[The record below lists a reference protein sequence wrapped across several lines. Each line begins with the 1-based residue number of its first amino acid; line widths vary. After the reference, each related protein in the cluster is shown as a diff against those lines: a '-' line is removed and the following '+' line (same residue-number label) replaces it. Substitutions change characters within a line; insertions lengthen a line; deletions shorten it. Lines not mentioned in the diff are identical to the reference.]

1 MTSWDL
7 GGRCMPD
14 GNFARD
20 ARARICIDLGT
31 ALSKV
36 CAFLG
41 DLGDEKGAA
50 APLPIG
56 TIAGAEHPL
65 MTPSA
70 LFVDD
75 DRIFFG
81 PVAIERAR
89 MRTGAKRSPVLSF
102 KMVLSARA
110 IGPAMEMKPCR
121 SIDPT
126 GTLRHR
132 DLLVLYLAYLDQ
144 LIRTAIAHE
153 THLPQGLA
161 DAPRRL
167 TSPHW
172 QAYNEAADMVG
183 RLVEEAALVS
193 EGLGH
198 WLRVPEGIP
207 LALAREHLER
217 AAANAPINARQF
229 DGVVFEGDSAAS
241 AYAHFARQSSPLVLV
256 LDMGAGTTDIVG
268 FQWDGAARQLREIP
282 GTRQCSVLAGDEID
296 NIVIEAFM
304 RVSRQSSLDEREKLW
319 RALRL
324 AAPALKREIFSRDKA
339 VFEFGRK
346 RWAVSHKTIS
356 DDESFKA
363 FCAALTA
370 AVERSLQPMLARAK
384 AARADTISLLLAG
397 GGASLPFLPDL
408 MRAAAPRK
416 GVKLTIE
423 RFGSNWSLPHMHH
436 PLAGMVPQMAI
447 ALGGA
452 LAPIARAVLP
462 VAPAA

>member
-1 MTSWDL
+1 M
-7 GGRCMPD
+7 G
-14 GNFARD
+14 

-36 CAFLG
+36 CAYLG
-41 DLGDEKGAA
+41 QDTDEKAA
-50 APLPIG
+50 VAPLPIG
-56 TIAGAEHPL
+56 AVAGAEHAL

-75 DRIFFG
+75 DRVLFG
-81 PVAIERAR
+81 PAAIERAR
-89 MRTGAKRSPVLSF
+89 VRADAKRSPVLSF

-132 DLLVLYLAYLDQ
+132 DMLVLYLAHLDQ
-144 LIRTAIAHE
+144 LIRAAIATE
-153 THLPQGLA
+153 AHLPAVLA

-183 RLVEEAALVS
+183 HLVEEAALVS
-193 EGLGH
+193 EGLGN
-198 WLRVPEGIP
+198 WLRMPEGVP
-207 LALAREHLER
+207 LTLAKEQLER
-217 AAANAPINARQF
+217 AAANAPIVPRWF

-241 AYAHFARQSSPLVLV
+241 AYAYFARQSSPLVLV
-256 LDMGAGTTDIVG
+256 VDMGAGTTDMVG
-268 FQWDGAARQLREIP
+268 FEWDAAARQLREIS
-282 GTRQCSVLAGDEID
+282 GTRQCSVLAGDEVD

-304 RVSRQSSLDEREKLW
+304 RASRQNTLDEREKLW

-339 VFEFGRK
+339 VFELGRK

-356 DDESFKA
+356 EDDSFKA
-363 FCAALTA
+363 FCTALTA
-370 AVERSLQPMLARAK
+370 AAERSLQPMLARAK
-384 AARADTISLLLAG
+384 VLRADTISLLLAG
-397 GGASLPFLPDL
+397 GGAGLPFLPDL

-416 GVKLTIE
+416 GVKLAIE

-436 PLAGMVPQMAI
+436 PLAGMAPQMAI

-452 LAPIARAVLP
+452 LAPVARAALP
-462 VAPAA
+462 AAPAA

>member
-1 MTSWDL
+1 
-7 GGRCMPD
+7 MPD
-14 GNFARD
+14 GNSAKGARV
-20 ARARICIDLGT
+20 RICIDLGT

-36 CAFLG
+36 CAYLG
-41 DLGDEKGAA
+41 DGADALGAV

-56 TIAGAEHPL
+56 VVAGAEHPL

-75 DRIFFG
+75 DRVLFG
-81 PVAIERAR
+81 PAAIERAR
-89 MRTGAKRSPVLSF
+89 GRAGAKRSPVLSF

-110 IGPAMEMKPCR
+110 IGPAMDMKPSR

-144 LIRTAIAHE
+144 LIRAAIARE
-153 THLPQGLA
+153 AHLPPGLA

-193 EGLGH
+193 AGLGN
-198 WLRVPEGIP
+198 WLRVEEGVP
-207 LALAREHLER
+207 LALVREHLQH
-217 AAANAPINARQF
+217 AAANAPIVSRQF
-229 DGVVFEGDSAAS
+229 DGVVFEGDSAAA
-241 AYAHFARQSSPLVLV
+241 AYAHFARQSSPLVFV

-268 FQWDGAARQLREIP
+268 FEWDGAARQLREIP
-282 GTRQCSVLAGDEID
+282 GTRQCSVLAGDEVD

-304 RVSRQSSLDEREKLW
+304 RVSRQKSLDEGEKLW

-324 AAPALKREIFSRDKA
+324 AAPALKREIFSSDKA

-346 RWAVSHKTIS
+346 RWAVSYKTIA
-356 DDESFKA
+356 DDDSFKA
-363 FCAALTA
+363 FGVALTA
-370 AVERSLQPMLARAK
+370 AVERSLRPMLLRAK
-384 AARADTISLLLAG
+384 ALRADTINLLLAG
-397 GGASLPFLPDL
+397 GGANLPFMPDL

-416 GVKLTIE
+416 GVKFTVE
-423 RFGSNWSLPHMHH
+423 RFGANWSLPHMHH
-436 PLAGMVPQMAI
+436 PLAGMAPQMAI

-452 LAPIARAVLP
+452 LAPVARAVLP
-462 VAPAA
+462 AAPSA